1 MKSAL
6 LILIPLSFIYLASY
20 FIVSYLYADVSFSSF
35 ASKELSWS
43 RGPQRI
49 QEAEKFIQNLPS
61 RNTPPVFAINP
72 HGLDVCIGILPSNH
86 PENFLQVAEVTIGS
100 LFDTFTAED
109 RSRIHVTL
117 FLPETGSKAHLEAT
131 KGYSHLL
138 NSVLLYPEQGYQKIV
153 SLDNPVASSGGQE
166 YNRNTKEIFEYA
178 HILQHCDAK
187 RPMYTLILRDVVA
200 TRDWFRQLELAL
212 ASVNYRDDWLYMRM
226 FYSEEL
232 LGFHLRDSLWIFLY
246 ISASIVLFKWMLHR
260 FLPGHPNYHTFL
272 TISLVLLICL
282 IPWSIG
288 RQNLFPISSGASEL
302 PNGCCTEAVVYNQN
316 HIPALLSSLLDH
328 ESSHIR
334 PLTSRLSQFAT
345 AQQLRQLAWTPS
357 AFQAVGVTLTNQTRP
372 RSHGSISFERGYRR

>member
-1 MKSAL
+1 MKSVL
-6 LILIPLSFIYLASY
+6 LLVFPLVFLYLFSFLA
-20 FIVSYLYADVSFSSF
+20 VSYLYADVSFSSF
-35 ASKELSWS
+35 GPKQLNWS
-43 RGPQRI
+43 RGPRRV
-49 QEAEKFIQNLPS
+49 QEAEQYIQNLPP
-61 RNTPPVFAINP
+61 RNTPPVFETNP

-86 PENFLQVAEVTIGS
+86 SQDFLKSTEITVGS
-100 LFDTFTAED
+100 LFDTFNAED

-117 FLPETGSKAHLEAT
+117 FLPKTESNAHLEAT
-131 KGYSHLL
+131 KGYSHLV
-138 NSVLLYPEQGYQKIV
+138 NSVLVYPEQGYQKIV
-153 SLDNPVASSGGQE
+153 RLENWAEPVNGLE

-178 HILQHCDAK
+178 HILQYCDAK

-232 LGFHLRDSLWIFLY
+232 LGFHLRDSLWVLMY
-246 ISASIVLFKWMLHR
+246 IAASVLLFRWLLNS
-260 FLPGHPNYHTFL
+260 FLPEYVDYHTFL

-288 RQNLFPISSGASEL
+288 RQNIFPVSTGASEL

-316 HIPALLSSLLDH
+316 HIPALLSSLLVH
-328 ESSHIR
+328 EKPHSQS
-334 PLTSRLSQFAT
+334 LASRLSQFSS

-357 AFQAVGVTLTNQTRP
+357 AFQTLGVTFANQTHLK
-372 RSHGSISFERGYRR
+372 SYGSLSFERGYKR